1 MEPTGGDATH
11 LPTYVTLAPTYAPT
25 CLPTMEPTFD
35 PTTAP
40 TAMEMDMDAD
50 IDVDRLELWQH
61 DHDEQGEHRGW
72 TRRGSHSEDDDGI
85 AEDKHYG
92 WSRKGRHNTSQDGV
106 AKEETDAEI
115 DAEIDEEKLGLWQ
128 HDHDEQG
135 EHRGWTRRGSHSEDD
150 ERIAEGKHY
159 GWSRKGR
166 HNTSLDGVAEEET
179 DADIDAGMLE
189 LWQHDHDEQG
199 EHRGWTRRGSH
210 SEDDER
216 IAEGKHYGWSRK
228 GRHNTSQDGVAIVD
242 EEDGMSTFTPS
253 TEPTAEPTT
262 EPTSEPST
270 EPTATEP
277 TIPPQM
283 SARAKNGAA
292 AGVDDEKMLS
302 WMQPWW
308 SNEESVEVEV
318 EDAWLLVALL
328 SLAMMI
334 CVAGVYRQW
343 SSRKGVDEYRPIPD
357 NCKVST
363 AMAYGSTLESNNV

>member
-72 TRRGSHSEDDDGI
+72 TRRGSHSEDD
-85 AEDKHYG
+85 
-92 WSRKGRHNTSQDGV
+92 
-106 AKEETDAEI
+106 
-115 DAEIDEEKLGLWQ
+115 
-128 HDHDEQG
+128 
-135 EHRGWTRRGSHSEDD
+135 
-150 ERIAEGKHY
+150 
-159 GWSRKGR
+159 
-166 HNTSLDGVAEEET
+166 
-179 DADIDAGMLE
+179 
-189 LWQHDHDEQG
+189 
-199 EHRGWTRRGSH
+199 
-210 SEDDER
+210 ER

-242 EEDGMSTFTPS
+242 EEDDMSTFTPS

-318 EDAWLLVALL
+318 EDAWLLMALL

-343 SSRKGVDEYRPIPD
+343 SSRKGIEYRPIPD